1 MKSRAE
7 ARFRAE
13 YGAAPAWS
21 AQAPGRVNLIGE
33 HVDYAGGLVLP
44 AAVDRYVAVAGAP
57 AAEWEL
63 RSDSEAG
70 LRYVQAVGVL
80 LAAPPQRCAV
90 EADLPVGG
98 GLSSSAALLVAT
110 AAGLEPGLDGKD
122 AALACQKAEQQATG
136 VRVGIMDQF
145 ASALGRVGHAV
156 LINCLS
162 LAYSYVP
169 FPDDLAI
176 AVIDSGQRHDLAN
189 SPYNARRD
197 GAVAALGDRVLI
209 DLKPADAGDEPLLRH
224 MITET
229 ARVLEFVDCLRA
241 GQRKRLGQLL
251 NESHASL
258 RDDFQV
264 STARLDEV
272 AQAARAAPGCLG
284 ARLMGAGFGGSV
296 LALVES
302 AQATAF
308 SAALSAPVLIC
319 HTADGAFAQTGVT

>member
-7 ARFRAE
+7 ARFEAE
-13 YGAAPAWS
+13 YGATPAWS

-57 AAEWEL
+57 AAQWEL

-70 LRYVQAVGVL
+70 LRYVRAVGEV

-110 AAGLEPGLDGKD
+110 AAGLEPELDGKN

-145 ASALGRVGHAV
+145 ASALGRAGHAV

-162 LAYSYVP
+162 LAYGYVP

-176 AVIDSGQRHDLAN
+176 AVIDSGQRHDLAH
-189 SPYNARRD
+189 SPYNERRD
-197 GAVAALGDRVLI
+197 GAVAALGERVL
-209 DLKPADAGDEPLLRH
+209 LELRPEDAAGEPLLRH

-241 GQRKRLGQLL
+241 GKRERLGQLL

-258 RDDFQV
+258 RDDFRV
-264 STARLDEV
+264 STPRLDDV

-296 LALVES
+296 LALVEA
-302 AQATAF
+302 AQAQAF
-308 SAALSAPVLIC
+308 SAAVPARVLIC
-319 HTADGAFAQTGVT
+319 RTADGAFARSPVA

>member
-1 MKSRAE
+1 M
-7 ARFRAE
+7 
-13 YGAAPAWS
+13 
-21 AQAPGRVNLIGE
+21 
-33 HVDYAGGLVLP
+33 
-44 AAVDRYVAVAGAP
+44 
-57 AAEWEL
+57 
-63 RSDSEAG
+63 
-70 LRYVQAVGVL
+70 
-80 LAAPPQRCAV
+80 
-90 EADLPVGG
+90 
-98 GLSSSAALLVAT
+98 
-110 AAGLEPGLDGKD
+110 
-122 AALACQKAEQQATG
+122 
-136 VRVGIMDQF
+136 
-145 ASALGRVGHAV
+145 GHAV

-209 DLKPADAGDEPLLRH
+209 DLKPADAGDERLLRH

-302 AQATAF
+302 AQATSRVQLCKVLSSPLLEA
-308 SAALSAPVLIC
+308 SAGSGRGSSSTMRSPAVGPAESPSA
-319 HTADGAFAQTGVT
+319 G

>member
-1 MKSRAE
+1 
-7 ARFRAE
+7 
-13 YGAAPAWS
+13 
-21 AQAPGRVNLIGE
+21 V
-33 HVDYAGGLVLP
+33 
-44 AAVDRYVAVAGAP
+44 
-57 AAEWEL
+57 
-63 RSDSEAG
+63 
-70 LRYVQAVGVL
+70 

-162 LAYSYVP
+162 LSYSYVP
-169 FPDDLAI
+169 FPYDLAI

-197 GAVAALGDRVLI
+197 AAVAALGDRVLI